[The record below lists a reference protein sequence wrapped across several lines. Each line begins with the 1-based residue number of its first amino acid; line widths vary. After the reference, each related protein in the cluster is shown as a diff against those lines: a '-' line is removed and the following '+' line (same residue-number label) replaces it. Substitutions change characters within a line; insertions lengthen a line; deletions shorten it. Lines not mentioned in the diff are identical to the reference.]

1 MAEIHRI
8 ARIGRSVTFVLTCL
22 GVVAIAALIGA
33 TALGAVGRYMRLGG
47 VTWSFEVLGI
57 LFVWVIAI
65 GTVLSEIAGENVSI
79 DGNTHESGR
88 GPRMRLYH
96 AAVLLTVAGALL
108 WSGQAL
114 LARTAFNP
122 TPVLRA
128 PMWIV
133 HGSIVFMGSALAIVA
148 TVRIVRLVSELRR

>member
-1 MAEIHRI
+1 MTRL
-8 ARIGRSVTFVLTCL
+8 GQGLTAALTIL
-22 GVVAIAALIGA
+22 GVAACVALIGA
-33 TALGAVGRYMRLGG
+33 TGLGAVGRYLRLTG
-47 VTWSFEVLGI
+47 VTWSFEVVGI

-88 GPRMRLYH
+88 GPWMRLYH
-96 AAVLLTVAGALL
+96 AAVLLTVSGALL
-108 WSGQAL
+108 WSGRAL

-128 PMWIV
+128 PTWIV
-133 HGSIVFMGSALAIVA
+133 HSTTVFMGAALAVIA
-148 TVRIVRLVSELRR
+148 LVRILRLVGELRR

>member
-1 MAEIHRI
+1 MRFTRLGQA
-8 ARIGRSVTFVLTCL
+8 LTTALTIL
-22 GVVAIAALIGA
+22 GVAACVALIAATGLG
-33 TALGAVGRYMRLGG
+33 ALGRYLRLTG
-47 VTWSFEVLGI
+47 VTWSFEVVGM

-88 GPRMRLYH
+88 GPWMRLYH
-96 AAVLLTVAGALL
+96 AGVLLVVAGALL
-108 WSGQAL
+108 WSGRAL

-128 PMWIV
+128 PSWMI
-133 HGSIVFMGSALAIVA
+133 HGTIVFMGAALGVIALA
-148 TVRIVRLVSELRR
+148 RIVRLVRELRG

>member
-1 MAEIHRI
+1 MT
-8 ARIGRSVTFVLTCL
+8 RIGRSLTFALTVL
-22 GVVAIAALIGA
+22 GVLAVAALIGA
-33 TALGAVGRYMRLGG
+33 TGLGAVGRHLRLSG
-47 VTWSFEVLGI
+47 VTWSFEVVGI

-65 GTVLSEIAGENVSI
+65 GAVLSEIAGENVSI

-96 AAVLLTVAGALL
+96 AGVLLVVAGALL
-108 WSGQAL
+108 WSGRAL

-128 PMWIV
+128 PSWIV
-133 HGSIVFMGSALAIVA
+133 HGAIVFMAAALAVIAV
-148 TVRIVRLVSELRR
+148 VRIARLVSELRR

>member
-1 MAEIHRI
+1 MT
-8 ARIGRSVTFVLTCL
+8 RIGRSLILVLTVL
-22 GVVAIAALIGA
+22 GVVAVAALIGA
-33 TALGAVGRYMRLGG
+33 TGLGAVGRYLRLGG
-47 VTWSFEVLGI
+47 VTWSFEAVGI

-65 GTVLSEIAGENVSI
+65 GTVLSEVAGENVSI

-96 AAVLLTVAGALL
+96 AGVLLIVAGALL
-108 WSGQAL
+108 WSGRAL

-128 PMWIV
+128 PSWIV
-133 HGSIVFMGSALAIVA
+133 HGTIVFMGAALAIIAV
-148 TVRIVRLVSELRR
+148 VRIVRLVSELRR